1 MSLLHLRRVELF
13 GKCPAFATG
22 GTTIFESLLTDP
34 TALIPF
40 ILIGFAA
47 QMVDGALGMAFG
59 QISSTLLVSIGVP
72 PAAASAGVHTA
83 ETFTTAVS
91 GISHVAHRNVDWRLF
106 FRIVIP
112 GVIGGVAGAYFLTQV
127 PADEAKPF
135 VLAYLTAL
143 GLYLFYRGI
152 MHRHTERQPKVVS
165 PLGLAGGFLDA
176 AGGGGWGAI
185 VTSNLLVQGSNPR
198 KTIGTV
204 NTAEFFLTVTIS
216 ATFIAALGWEAFTA
230 ATLGLLI
237 GGVMAAP
244 FGAWI
249 AKRVNPDRL
258 LTFVGALVTLTS
270 SYAFYRA
277 VS

>member
-1 MSLLHLRRVELF
+1 METAIITSF
-13 GKCPAFATG
+13 
-22 GTTIFESLLTDP
+22 LTDP
-34 TALIPF
+34 SALLPF

-91 GISHVAHRNVDWRLF
+91 GISHVAHRNVDWKLF
-106 FRIVIP
+106 MRIVIP
-112 GVIGGVAGAYFLTQV
+112 GVIGGVCGAYLLTQV
-127 PADEAKPF
+127 DASVAKPF
-135 VLAYLTAL
+135 VLTYLTLL
-143 GLYLFYRGI
+143 GVYLFYRGI
-152 MHRHTERQPKVVS
+152 MHRHTERQPKVIA
-165 PLGLAGGFLDA
+165 PLGLVGGFLDA

-216 ATFIAALGWEAFTA
+216 ATFIFALGWEAFTT

-244 FGAWI
+244 FGAMV
-249 AKRVNPDRL
+249 AKRVNPDLL

-270 SYAFYRA
+270 SYALYRA
-277 VS
+277 LA

>member
-1 MSLLHLRRVELF
+1 MLL
-13 GKCPAFATG
+13 
-22 GTTIFESLLTDP
+22 
-34 TALIPF
+34 PF
-40 ILIGFAA
+40 VLIGFAA
-47 QMVDGALGMAFG
+47 QLIDGALGMAFG
-59 QISSTLLVSIGVP
+59 QISSTLLITMGVP
-72 PAAASAGVHTA
+72 PAATSAGVHIA
-83 ETFTTAVS
+83 ESFTTAVS

-112 GVIGGVAGAYFLTQV
+112 GVIGGVLGAYVLTQLK
-127 PADEAKPF
+127 AETAKPF

-143 GLYLFYRGI
+143 GLYLFYRGV
-152 MHRHTERQPKVVS
+152 MHRHAERRPKIVE

-185 VTSNLLVQGSNPR
+185 VTTNLLVQGSNPR

-204 NTAEFFLTVTIS
+204 NTAEFFLTITIS
-216 ATFIAALGWEAFTA
+216 ATFL
-230 ATLGLLI
+230 ATLTFAGSTEDWELLWRATVGLLI
-237 GGVMAAP
+237 GGVLAAP

-270 SYAFYRA
+270 GYGLYR
-277 VS
+277 VLS

>member
-1 MSLLHLRRVELF
+1 MLADFLADPQSALLL
-13 GKCPAFATG
+13 
-22 GTTIFESLLTDP
+22 
-34 TALIPF
+34 F

-59 QISSTLLVSIGVP
+59 QISSTLLVSFGVP

-91 GISHVAHRNVDWRLF
+91 GISHVAHRNVDWGLF

-112 GVIGGVAGAYFLTQV
+112 GVIGGVAGAYVLTRIS
-127 PADEAKPF
+127 ADAARPL
-135 VLAYLTAL
+135 VLSYLTAL

-152 MHRHTERQPKVVS
+152 MHRHSERQPKVVA
-165 PLGLAGGFLDA
+165 PLGLVGGFLDA
-176 AGGGGWGAI
+176 SGGGGWGAI

-216 ATFIAALGWEAFTA
+216 ATFIATIGWEAFTI
-230 ATLGLLI
+230 ATVGLLI

-244 FGAWI
+244 FGGWI
-249 AKRVNPDRL
+249 AKRVNPDLL
-258 LTFVGALVTLTS
+258 LTFVGGLVTLTS
-270 SYAFYRA
+270 GFALYRLLG
-277 VS
+277 